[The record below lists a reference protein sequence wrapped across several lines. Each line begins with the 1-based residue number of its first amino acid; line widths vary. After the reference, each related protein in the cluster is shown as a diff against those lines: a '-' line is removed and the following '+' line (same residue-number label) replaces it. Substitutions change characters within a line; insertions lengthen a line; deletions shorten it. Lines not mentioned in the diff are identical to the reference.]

1 MWLLMLVVAVTGVG
15 GFLLGYSG
23 VGSAPRGKAFDAFW
37 LGSGTPWT
45 ELDEDCV
52 VSGAAWEP
60 LQHHEPGSS
69 FKWPADRAWDASH
82 GVTIGGCTNP
92 ATGLPMLSG
101 DSWGIDAGGNHYGL
115 NDTFC
120 SHGSW
125 DHGGGLDTVSSF
137 SPGYDWL

>member
-1 MWLLMLVVAVTGVG
+1 MWLLILVVAVTGVG

-23 VGSAPRGKAFDAFW
+23 APRGKAFDALW

-45 ELDEDCV
+45 ELDEDCA
-52 VSGAAWEP
+52 VSGAAWE
-60 LQHHEPGSS
+60 LRQHHEHGSS
-69 FKWPADRAWDASH
+69 FQWPADRAWDASH
-82 GVTIGGCTNP
+82 GVAIGCCTNP

-115 NDTFC
+115 NDAFC

-125 DHGGGLDTVSSF
+125 DGGGLDAVSSF
-137 SPGYDWL
+137 SPGHDWL